1 MLAPRCCCRNSGYV
15 GVEANDVICEHV
27 ATNDLGMCSFAE
39 GSGSGEVG
47 GEGAR
52 GEEEEGKERREGGA
66 GEITKKKEEEDE
78 DEEKEEE
85 IIEERKGGKYCYHKN
100 STEKGI
106 LTVELNEPVRAFGL
120 LIEFC
125 SR

>member
-52 GEEEEGKERREGGA
+52 GGEGEEEGREMRGGRREGEEG
-66 GEITKKKEEEDE
+66 GGSRRNYKEE
-78 DEEKEEE
+78 
-85 IIEERKGGKYCYHKN
+85 R
-100 STEKGI
+100 
-106 LTVELNEPVRAFGL
+106 R
-120 LIEFC
+120 
-125 SR
+125 RR